1 MTAEQAATERTVF
14 VGDGASRAKAGRRAD
29 EGSRGPLRKPDFER
43 LYEEHARQLLA
54 FLVYRTGDRMLAEDL
69 LADTFER
76 VLRAK
81 RRFDPG
87 RGSEKTWLYTIAL
100 NCLRDNARR
109 VSAETRA
116 LERSGGSDSPYQ
128 RSHDDGL
135 ADQDLLRRCMATL
148 SDDERLVL
156 SLRYG
161 ADLTMPEIAKVT
173 SQPLTTVEG
182 RVYRALGKLRDGI
195 EAS

>member
-1 MTAEQAATERTVF
+1 
-14 VGDGASRAKAGRRAD
+14 
-29 EGSRGPLRKPDFER
+29 
-43 LYEEHARQLLA
+43 LLA
-54 FLVYRTGDRMLAEDL
+54 FLVYRAGDRALAEDL

-109 VSAETRA
+109 VSAEARA
-116 LERSGGSDSPYQ
+116 LERSGGPDRGYHE
-128 RSHDDGL
+128 SHDDGL
-135 ADQDLLRRCMATL
+135 ADQDLVRRGLAAL
-148 SDDERLVL
+148 SDDERLVV

-161 ADLTMPEIAKVT
+161 ADLTMPEIAKLIR
-173 SQPLTTVEG
+173 QPLTTVEG
-182 RVYRALGKLRDGI
+182 RVYRALGKLRVGLGG
-195 EAS
+195 